1 MSKDGLVIKA
11 SDVQKSY
18 RDGVLTV
25 PVLKGVNLSVKKGEL
40 VAIVGA
46 SGSGKSTLL
55 HILGGLDTIDAGSV
69 DVAGMA
75 VHSLTENERGRL
87 RNQKL
92 GFVYQFHHLL
102 PEFTALE
109 NVAMPLTIARQN
121 PTLAQERAAQV
132 LQALGLAHRLNHY
145 PSQMSG
151 GERQRCAIAR
161 AMVAEPACI
170 LADEPTG
177 NLDQATAN
185 AVFDRFVSIAREHQ
199 TACVIVTHDLQ
210 LAQRCDR
217 VLTLSDGQILENEVA
232 H

>member
-55 HILGGLDTIDAGSV
+55 HILGSLDTIDAGSV
-69 DVAGMA
+69 EVAGMA

>member
-55 HILGGLDTIDAGSV
+55 HILGGLDTIDAGLV
-69 DVAGMA
+69 EVAGMA
-75 VHSLTENERGRL
+75 VYSLTENERGRL

-161 AMVAEPACI
+161 TMVAEPACI

>member
-69 DVAGMA
+69 EVAGMA

-210 LAQRCDR
+210 LAERCDR

>member
-11 SDVQKSY
+11 CNVQKSY

-25 PVLKGVNLSVKKGEL
+25 PVLKGVDLSVKQGEL

-55 HILGGLDTIDAGSV
+55 HILGGLDNVDAGTV

-75 VHSLTENERGRL
+75 VHSLSEKERGRL
-87 RNQKL
+87 RNEKL

-102 PEFTALE
+102 PEFTAIE

-121 PTLAQERAAQV
+121 PVHAQERAAQV

-170 LADEPTG
+170 LVDEPTG

-185 AVFDRFVSIAREHQ
+185 AVFDRFVSIARDHQ
-199 TACVIVTHDLQ
+199 TACVIVTHDLH
-210 LAQRCDR
+210 LARRCDR
-217 VLTLSDGQILENEVA
+217 VLTLSDGQIQENEHA

>member
-55 HILGGLDTIDAGSV
+55 HILGGLDTIDAGLV
-69 DVAGMA
+69 EVAGMA
-75 VHSLTENERGRL
+75 VYSLTENERGRL

-199 TACVIVTHDLQ
+199 TACVIVTRDLQ
-210 LAQRCDR
+210 LAQSCDR

>member
-109 NVAMPLTIARQN
+109 NVAIPLTIARQN

>member
-69 DVAGMA
+69 EVAGMA

-132 LQALGLAHRLNHY
+132 LQALGLAHRLYHY

>member
-69 DVAGMA
+69 EVAGMA

-161 AMVAEPACI
+161 AMVAETACI

>member
-1 MSKDGLVIKA
+1 M
-11 SDVQKSY
+11 QKSY

-55 HILGGLDTIDAGSV
+55 HILGGLDTIDAGLV
-69 DVAGMA
+69 EVAGMA
-75 VHSLTENERGRL
+75 VYSLTENERGRL